1 MTAMHVAY
9 TSSPKLR
16 CFFYTIVIR
25 NQSLQEKYPGGR
37 KAFINRYKAP
47 SNDRI
52 TVYCDMGSDIGDI
65 FRDLEERGME
75 DFEDFTTLDAA
86 ESDMWCC
93 CKPEM
98 RKQPFP
104 VDTQVGW
111 LKGEYRDGTVWVW
124 FCG

>member
-16 CFFYTIVIR
+16 CAFFTVVIR
-25 NQSLQEKYPGGR
+25 NEALQEKYPGGR
-37 KAFINRYKAP
+37 EAFISRYGAP

-52 TVYCDMGSDIGDI
+52 TVFCDMGSDIGDV
-65 FRDLEERGME
+65 FRDLEECGMA

-93 CKPEM
+93 CKPDL
-98 RKQPFP
+98 RKHPFP

-111 LKGEYRDGTVWVW
+111 LKGEYRDGAVWVW
-124 FCG
+124 FRG